1 MAARPPELD
10 RISGADAARRA
21 RTAVVHLVWGPL
33 GIAPFDAF
41 LTSYQRHDAG
51 LEHDLVLLY
60 NGVADL
66 GAYRRRAESLRA
78 SEIVLDRRC
87 FDLAAYVA
95 AARTLEHD
103 RICFVNSYSEIAVDG
118 WLRLLATAL
127 DEPATGAAGATGSW
141 ASPLSYNLFQLGL
154 GGAYARAFPGRRA
167 ARDAFHELS
176 GGRRRGP
183 VSHWLHVAVRTLRH
197 GRGTG
202 LFPAVHLRTNA
213 FLVERDRWLTL
224 TTAPTS
230 TKWDTYRLESGR
242 RSITTQ
248 LCAEGTPPVVVDARG
263 VARRPEDWHRG
274 NVLFQSDQEDLIVAD
289 NVTRRYASAT
299 PAQREVLSA
308 FAWGDKAR
316 PHG

>member
-1 MAARPPELD
+1 VARPTP
-10 RISGADAARRA
+10 
-21 RTAVVHLVWGPL
+21 TAVVHLIWGPL

-41 LTSYQRHDAG
+41 LTSYERYGAG

-66 GAYRRRAESLRA
+66 GPYRLRAGNVRA
-78 SEIVLDRRC
+78 SEIVLGEPC
-87 FDLAAYVA
+87 FDLAAYVTV
-95 AARTLEHD
+95 ARTLEHE
-103 RICFVNSYSEIAVDG
+103 RICFVNSYSEITTDG
-118 WLRLLATAL
+118 WLQLLATAL
-127 DEPATGAAGATGSW
+127 DDPNVGAAGATGSW
-141 ASPLSYNLFQLGL
+141 GSPLSYNLFQLGL
-154 GGAYARAFPGRRA
+154 GGPYTRAFAGRRA
-167 ARDAFHELS
+167 ARDAFDALS
-176 GGRRRGP
+176 GGRRRDA
-183 VSHWLHVAVRTLRH
+183 VSHWLHTAVRTVRH

-213 FLVERDRWLTL
+213 FLVDRAHWLTL
-224 TTAPTS
+224 TNAPAG

-248 LCAEGTPPVVVDARG
+248 LCAADTPPVVVDARG

-274 NVLFQSDQEDLIVAD
+274 NVLFQADQEDLIVAD

-299 PAQREVLSA
+299 PVQREVLSA